1 MRRIADRTVV
11 DTNVL
16 IVANGLAT
24 HAAMDCQLS
33 CVGELA
39 RLQREGVV
47 CVDNKRLIMGEY
59 GRMTD
64 HDGPPMPGSAFYKY
78 LWQNMYNEE
87 KVRQVQ
93 VEPRDSEGRD
103 FDDPVLPPNNLKKDA
118 KFLAVAVK
126 AEAVVVNAVDSDWY
140 EHRALTDDLGV
151 RVRQLCPQHSTR
163 RRATPR
169 ADDASR

>member
-1 MRRIADRTVV
+1 MADRTVV

-16 IVANGLAT
+16 VVANGLAT
-24 HAAMDCQLS
+24 HAAMDCRLS

-39 RLQREGVV
+39 RLQRE
-47 CVDNKRLIMGEY
+47 
-59 GRMTD
+59 
-64 HDGPPMPGSAFYKY
+64 
-78 LWQNMYNEE
+78 QNMYNEE
-87 KVRQVQ
+87 KVRQVK